1 MHIWLINHYDSF
13 TFNVRDW
20 LLEHPAVD
28 TVRIVNHD
36 DAEAMRVVATDEAP
50 IVLSPGPK
58 DPESIALTADLVRN
72 LREFRPVLG
81 LCLGHQLLGVLH
93 GSRLIR
99 ARRPLHGSRRRLM
112 ICHKELADKFE
123 KEPLVAVYHSL
134 VLHSDLAPGLLLLAT
149 DEDGDPMA
157 IASTNIRRPFLGWQ
171 FHPESFLTADR
182 QVWSSL
188 WIDYCRGV
196 GSRP

>member
-1 MHIWLINHYDSF
+1 MHMWLINHYDSF

-28 TVRIVNHD
+28 TVGIVNFD
-36 DAEAMRVVATDEAP
+36 DAEAMQAVAIDDAP
-50 IVLSPGPK
+50 LVLSPGPK
-58 DPESIALTADLVRN
+58 DPQSIGLTAALVRN
-72 LREFRPVLG
+72 LQDYRPVLG

-93 GSRLIR
+93 GSRLVR
-99 ARRPLHGSRRRLM
+99 ARTPLHGSRRRLW
-112 ICHKELADKFE
+112 IRRKALADQFKS
-123 KEPLVAVYHSL
+123 EPLVAVYHSL
-134 VLHSDLAPGLLLLAT
+134 VLHADLAPGLELLAV

-182 QVWSSL
+182 KLWCSL
-188 WIDYCRGV
+188 WIDYC
-196 GSRP
+196 SQ